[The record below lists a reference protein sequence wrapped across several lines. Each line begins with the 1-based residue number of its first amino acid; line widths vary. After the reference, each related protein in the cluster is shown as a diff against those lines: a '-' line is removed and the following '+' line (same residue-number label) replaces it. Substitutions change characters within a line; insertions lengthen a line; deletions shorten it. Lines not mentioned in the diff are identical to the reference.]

1 MEYINVDDV
10 FISFA
15 RQESVNR
22 NQNNMATFTL
32 YRITFGEDTTSIRY
46 VTLHL
51 RDRRGT
57 ASLRLTEIAPKSPS
71 LCVNWFSCRRKSYTV
86 QCEHTLS
93 CLQWTMRVS
102 WFGEFKS
109 QVSSWPNEDRT
120 HIISDFPV
128 IGDQFLAH
136 RIMGSPESKHC
147 EKIYGVI
154 LWEGE
159 VTNVGALKFQV
170 SVWLMR

>member
-1 MEYINVDDV
+1 MT
-10 FISFA
+10 SLSHLRA
-15 RQESVNR
+15 K
-22 NQNNMATFTL
+22 NQWTGTRTIRLHTIPDNL
-32 YRITFGEDTTSIRY
+32 EDTTSIQY

-57 ASLRLTEIAPKSPS
+57 ASLRLTEIAPKSPF
-71 LCVNWFSCRRKSYTV
+71 LCVNWFSCRRKRYTV

-93 CLQWTMRVS
+93 CLQWILRVS
-102 WFGEFKS
+102 WFSDFKS
-109 QVSSWPNEDRT
+109 QVSSRRNEDMT
-120 HIISDFPV
+120 HIMNDFSV
-128 IGDQFLAH
+128 IEDPCFAQ
-136 RIMGSPESKHC
+136 RIMGSPRGEHC
-147 EKIYGVI
+147 EKMYGVI